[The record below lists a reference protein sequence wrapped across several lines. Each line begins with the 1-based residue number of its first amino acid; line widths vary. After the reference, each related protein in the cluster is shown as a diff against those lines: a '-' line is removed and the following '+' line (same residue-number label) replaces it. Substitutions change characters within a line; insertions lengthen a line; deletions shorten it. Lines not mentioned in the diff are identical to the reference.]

1 MLPIVLLFL
10 VGLVVAQQPRP
21 CASPSQWEA
30 RIISHI
36 NNENITV
43 QGKLSYDSVYQRERF
58 IEQVVVGDDYYYE
71 TIALF
76 QVRLEFVINLTARNC
91 SRLPLTRPWRDFSIR
106 PDAHS
111 YGEAYIGSS
120 ALPSTGLLITM
131 WGGNYTTPSNDTVN
145 YIGTWTYEACLP
157 VSHTSIHP
165 KYGITHDS
173 FYDVSGGISDPNVFI
188 PPREC
193 LSDKEYAIRH
203 TLSGASPK

>member
-1 MLPIVLLFL
+1 MLSIVLLFL

-21 CASPSQWEA
+21 CTSPSQWEA
-30 RIISHI
+30 RVISHI

-71 TIALF
+71 TIVLF

-120 ALPSTGLLITM
+120 ASPSTGLLITM
-131 WGGNYTTPSNDTVN
+131 WWVNWFRFHSNVDCYLWIGVVITRRHRMILSTILARGLMKPVFQSLTPLYIPSTAQVMSHSTTFLV
-145 YIGTWTYEACLP
+145 
-157 VSHTSIHP
+157 V
-165 KYGITHDS
+165 
-173 FYDVSGGISDPNVFI
+173 
-188 PPREC
+188 
-193 LSDKEYAIRH
+193 
-203 TLSGASPK
+203 

>member
-21 CASPSQWEA
+21 CTSPSQWEA

-58 IEQVVVGDDYYYE
+58 IKQVVVGDDYYYE
-71 TIALF
+71 TIVLF

-91 SRLPLTRPWRDFSIR
+91 SRLPLTRPWGDFSIR

-111 YGEAYIGSS
+111 YGEA
-120 ALPSTGLLITM
+120 
-131 WGGNYTTPSNDTVN
+131 
-145 YIGTWTYEACLP
+145 
-157 VSHTSIHP
+157 
-165 KYGITHDS
+165 
-173 FYDVSGGISDPNVFI
+173 
-188 PPREC
+188 
-193 LSDKEYAIRH
+193 
-203 TLSGASPK
+203 